1 MNLEQFLSEDLQ
13 ITLKRDRSLEDNGL
27 DSLKIVE
34 LYVYLNETY
43 PDCDIELD
51 TLFQF
56 ETIGDLMDW
65 VCLIE
70 EHGEF

>member
-13 ITLKRDRSLEDNGL
+13 ITLKRDRSLEENGL
-27 DSLKIVE
+27 DSLKTVE

-43 PDCDIELD
+43 PDSDIELD

-56 ETIGDLMDW
+56 KTIGDLIDW
-65 VCLIE
+65 VGLIE
-70 EHGEF
+70 EYGDF